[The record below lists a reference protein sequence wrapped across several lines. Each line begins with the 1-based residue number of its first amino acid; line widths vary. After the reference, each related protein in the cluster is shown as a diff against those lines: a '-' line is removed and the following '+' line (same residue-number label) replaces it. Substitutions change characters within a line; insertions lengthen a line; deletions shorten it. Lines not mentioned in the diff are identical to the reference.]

1 MAPVLAQMVRVGA
14 LSVRTACASTPAAAL
29 QVTYVPVC
37 AWRVLMGIE
46 KTNGLKW
53 ESVGCGVVVERETQ
67 PPRCGSDTLPFALG
81 ESVGLCSKGSRWLHE
96 PVRGHEGALSDLLTG
111 RTDTP
116 SRLLHTRT
124 AIESLCYRVPRT
136 RQARKGTYVTWSAA
150 AGFLAPPPRSLERS
164 PLPRLISQAPSG
176 DARPSSRRAAAGTHP
191 HSPHV
196 LPLRTPFAAH
206 FSVTTRT

>member
-164 PLPRLISQAPSG
+164 PSSPFNFSSPIRRRQAVVQTSG
-176 DARPSSRRAAAGTHP
+176 GWHATPP
-191 HSPHV
+191 HTAYCP
-196 LPLRTPFAAH
+196 PWPYTNY
-206 FSVTTRT
+206 TK

>member
-1 MAPVLAQMVRVGA
+1 
-14 LSVRTACASTPAAAL
+14 
-29 QVTYVPVC
+29 
-37 AWRVLMGIE
+37 MGLE

-176 DARPSSRRAAAGTHP
+176 DAEPPSRRASAGSHRLTPSIHKWYETAFAHRP
-191 HSPHV
+191 PLWFT
-196 LPLRTPFAAH
+196 LPRE
-206 FSVTTRT
+206 VT